1 MRETSRKHDRMENGH
16 TGVYRQAVPVFWLL
30 FTFVCMAVAVSA
42 GGCGKKK
49 IGGIEK
55 TPVLPIMIPV
65 PSPTPT
71 PVPTP
76 TSTPS
81 PTPAPDPYEGKKQ
94 SMLTGE
100 WIPEEEK
107 EYRPFAVMLNNIK
120 VASPQSGI
128 GQADIVY
135 EALTEAGIT
144 RFLAIYSEIGEDT
157 PAAERLGSVRS
168 ARHYFVS
175 FADEYDA
182 IFVHFGETTYAAKK
196 MKKLGIDHITGMYGA
211 GVASFYRDNTIKAP
225 HNAFASLKGIRTG
238 VERAG
243 FRTEYEEGYESHFR
257 FYAEDTAPYGA
268 QDAQAADRLTLGF
281 SAYMAPY
288 FVYDPEA
295 GVYARFQ
302 FDGEHTDYN
311 TKEQLTFKN
320 LIIQL
325 VDEWNI
331 DKNGYQTMD
340 IEDAEGKGYYITN
353 GVCVPVTWRKNESK
367 RFMRYYDENGE
378 ELTINPGKTYIAVF
392 PQSREK
398 HIAIEQEGQQ
408 H

>member
-1 MRETSRKHDRMENGH
+1 MREMRRGH
-16 TGVYRQAVPVFWLL
+16 SQGKRDHMGGRGQAVPVFRRL
-30 FTFVCMAVAVSA
+30 FVFLCMAVFLCA
-42 GGCGKKK
+42 GGCGKK
-49 IGGIEK
+49 GDGAVIEK
-55 TPVLPIMIPV
+55 IPVLPIIIPM

-71 PVPTP
+71 LLPTP
-76 TSTPS
+76 TPS
-81 PTPAPDPYEGKKQ
+81 PTPTPDPYEGKKQ

-120 VASPQSGI
+120 TASPQSGI

-144 RFLAIYSEIGEDT
+144 RFLAIYSEIGEGT

-196 MKKLGIDHITGMYGA
+196 MKNLGIDHITGMYGA
-211 GVASFYRDNTIKAP
+211 GVASFYRDNSIKAP

-243 FRTEYEEGYESHFR
+243 FRTEYEEGYEPHFH
-257 FYAEDTAPYGA
+257 FYAEDTGLDGVQGA
-268 QDAQAADRLTLGF
+268 QEAYKLTLGF
-281 SAYMAPY
+281 SAYMEPY

-340 IEDAEGKGYYITN
+340 IEDAQGNGYYITN
-353 GVCVPVTWRKNESK
+353 GVCVPVTWKKNESK
-367 RFMRYYDENGE
+367 RFMRYYDNSGG

-392 PQSREK
+392 PQNRQK

-408 H
+408 Y